1 MTGQAG
7 HSLTGKRPTGT
18 FSISVRSHK
27 LRVHSAVPAQQGAPD
42 DSLPLC
48 GVHTFPLYRRLKCI
62 SDGKEDGVAK
72 GRECALK
79 YAAGVRTRGERRYA
93 IFERTVN
100 DMPVAYRL
108 AMEENRRLSILWFSV
123 PFLKELFVLL
133 LRIVFGPPGC
143 SGNETARVR
152 RQPQN

>member
-1 MTGQAG
+1 MRSDRKECTNFFSNNREVQDQARRRAPQKQVILPHGAPRLPFSVYDLTGQAMNG
-7 HSLTGKRPTGT
+7 ERKN
-18 FSISVRSHK
+18 
-27 LRVHSAVPAQQGAPD
+27 
-42 DSLPLC
+42 
-48 GVHTFPLYRRLKCI
+48 
-62 SDGKEDGVAK
+62 GVAK

-133 LRIVFGPPGC
+133 LRIVSSPPGC

-152 RQPQN
+152 RQPLWEKRFRRFS